1 MKFSI
6 LIPVYNEKNY
16 ILEVLKNVNLQ
27 KKNYDLEIIISDDG
41 STDGT
46 KKILKDNKNLY
57 DFFIDE
63 SINQGKGMAVNK
75 AIEKATGDYLLIQ
88 DADLEYNPNDY
99 KKMFTPA
106 IECDADVVY
115 GSRFLGG
122 RYVRLHFYWHYLANK
137 ILTNLTNIFTNL
149 NMSDMETGY
158 KLFKNS
164 VIKSIKIEEKSFG
177 IEPEITIKLA
187 KKKVIFYEVPISY
200 NGRSYAEGKKIKL
213 KDAFIGILCIFKYF
227 FKKNK

>member
-16 ILEVLKNVNLQ
+16 ILEVLNNVNLQ
-27 KKNYDLEIIISDDG
+27 KKNFDLEIIISDDG

-46 KKILKDNKNLY
+46 KEILKDNENLY
-57 DFFIDE
+57 DFFINE
-63 SINQGKGMAVNK
+63 NINQGKGAAVNK

-88 DADLEYNPNDY
+88 DADLEYNPKDY
-99 KKMFTPA
+99 IKMFAPA

-122 RYVRLHFYWHYLANK
+122 DYVRLHFYWHYLANK

-158 KLFKNS
+158 KLFRNNI
-164 VIKSIKIEEKSFG
+164 IKSIKIEEKSFG

-187 KKKVIFYEVPISY
+187 KKKAAFYEVPISY

-213 KDAFIGILCIFKYF
+213 KDAFVGIFCIFKYF
-227 FKKNK
+227 FKKK